1 MFFYQEPSFIHRMI
15 SIIKEANVILRD
27 ERTPNMTIMEKRDK
41 NGLASKVTSGDLKAN
56 SLIIDKLCELNT
68 SLLNESTGFFN
79 IISEEIAEIPF
90 EKRNSPHVDGTWCV
104 DPLDGT
110 ADYCSFEIENPC
122 YTCNIGLIMNG
133 DPVFGIFSV
142 PESGTIYY
150 GIKDVGSFKINDEL
164 CLTYADGVEFP
175 GQRLTIT
182 KKDLSKSGIRVAT
195 SASHLNHETKH
206 FIDQRLNDVNCVCFA
221 SSLKFGAVADESVDI
236 YPRCGSTCEWDTC
249 AADAVVRYAGGGT
262 YIYNPGIELEEHR
275 EMLKY
280 NKPYLLNPHFIV
292 F

>member
-1 MFFYQEPSFIHRMI
+1 MICWYAWLHR
-15 SIIKEANVILRD
+15 
-27 ERTPNMTIMEKRDK
+27 
-41 NGLASKVTSGDLKAN
+41 GDLDREDQDSNN
-56 SLIIDKLCELNT
+56 SFRRSI
-68 SLLNESTGFFN
+68 LLHHTH
-79 IISEEIAEIPF
+79 
-90 EKRNSPHVDGTWCV
+90 RNSEQSIDQNKSPYMHMKLVLKAPGPLVDGTWCV

-142 PESGTIYY
+142 PETGIIYY

-175 GQRLTIT
+175 GERLTIT

-206 FIDQRLNDVNCVCFA
+206 FIDERLNDVNCVCFA
-221 SSLKFGAVADESVDI
+221 SSLKFGAVADNSVDI
-236 YPRCGSTCEWDTC
+236 YPRCGPTCEWDTC

-262 YIYNPGIELEEHR
+262 YIYNPGIELEEHK